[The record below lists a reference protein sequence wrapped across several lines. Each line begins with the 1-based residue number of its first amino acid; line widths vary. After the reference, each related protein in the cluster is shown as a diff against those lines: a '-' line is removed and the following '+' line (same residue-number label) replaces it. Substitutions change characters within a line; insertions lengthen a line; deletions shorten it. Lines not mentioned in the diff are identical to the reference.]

1 MSLRTSAL
9 GLGAA
14 IAANAALV
22 VAAIVASAAGTPSH
36 SDLQFVTRGKSNRIV
51 IFVDGLSSD
60 PAKTFRWG
68 QGVPSWPELMAA
80 DTTAEHQQLPLAR
93 YDTALLSFAG
103 AAQDKQSIPQLAT
116 SALAEIK
123 NKGILENYDGITF
136 VAYSAG
142 GLVLKSMLIQGS
154 IAGAKSLSTKTKVVF
169 LLSVPAQG
177 KAAAGFLTALIAKQ
191 PLVANIGA
199 MDVPVFLQGLESL
212 WAEHLS
218 SRGPTRPLKIYCLHE
233 TEATYGTPVQ
243 AGQYSADGCDDS
255 GELAGTDHSTIAKPG
270 SRDAAAYKWVK
281 THLADYFQ
289 RFPADAG
296 KAKAGP
302 QIAVADIPTASTSK
316 GSTSL
321 STGSVSVAPLP
332 SAAAPPTPAAKAQP
346 KPALPPAPAI
356 IAAPPSPK
364 VEPKTVVADNQP
376 PKPNPPP
383 AASTAFSPVAPSS
396 TEPEPRVP
404 SADAQVSQARRR
416 AKERPPVTYAET
428 SPAKSGNWTLHVTG
442 SDCNLAAQLWVVKV
456 ADHRVRSDNWDAKIG
471 RDGKFEVHKANSCST
486 ELVRG
491 DIAGKLGS
499 GWYMYSDP
507 CAQIY
512 CRAKFKMTWRRPQPE
527 DIAQQ

>member
-14 IAANAALV
+14 IVANAALV

-51 IFVDGLSSD
+51 IFVDGLSGD

-80 DTTAEHQQLPLAR
+80 DTSLEHQQLPLAR
-93 YDTALLSFAG
+93 YDTALLSFAS

-116 SALAEIK
+116 SALAELK
-123 NKGILENYDGITF
+123 NKGILENYEGITF

-154 IAGAKSLSTKTKVVF
+154 IAGSKSLATKTKVVF

-177 KAAAGFLTALIAKQ
+177 KAAANLLTTLMAKQ
-191 PLVANIGA
+191 PLVANFGA
-199 MDVPVFLQGLESL
+199 IDVPVFLQGLESL

-218 SRGPTRPLKIYCLHE
+218 SRSPTRPLKVYCLHE
-233 TEATYGTPVQ
+233 TEPTYGAAVQ

-255 GELAGTDHSTIAKPG
+255 GELAGADHSTIAKPG
-270 SRDAAAYKWVK
+270 SRDAGAYKWVK

-302 QIAVADIPTASTSK
+302 QVAAADIPTASTSK
-316 GSTSL
+316 STTSSATATLSPAQSL
-321 STGSVSVAPLP
+321 PPTSAAAVKAPSKSALP
-332 SAAAPPTPAAKAQP
+332 PAAPAIAAAPPKAA
-346 KPALPPAPAI
+346 
-356 IAAPPSPK
+356 
-364 VEPKTVVADNQP
+364 VADNAP
-376 PKPNPPP
+376 PKPIALPP
-383 AASTAFSPVAPSS
+383 AASTAFAPVAPNQGAVRSGVQSS
-396 TEPEPRVP
+396 EAP
-404 SADAQVSQARRR
+404 SLDTPVAQARRKAR
-416 AKERPPVTYAET
+416 ERPAVTLADIP
-428 SPAKSGNWTLHVTG
+428 SPKPGNWTFHVTG
-442 SDCNLAAQLWVVKV
+442 PVCNMATQLWVVSV
-456 ADHRVRSDNWDAKIG
+456 SSNRVKSDNWEAKIG
-471 RDGKFEVHKANSCST
+471 GDGKFLVQKAGSCAT
-486 ELVRG
+486 EQVRG
-491 DIAGKLGS
+491 NISGRIGT
-499 GWYMYSDP
+499 GWYLYSDP

-512 CRAKFKMTWRRPQPE
+512 CRAKFKMTWRRPQSGE
-527 DIAQQ
+527 VAQQ